1 MILHHLIGI
10 RAWQNMLNSWSELIT
25 KKNYTICAF
34 LHSFLRIV
42 ILEVLVWPKQGAKK
56 CISTIFFLTRY
67 GGTKKNLWWH
77 GYYFENIKKIPFF
90 FCYNFP
96 SRSNENSFLV
106 LVMHKHLFGTNV
118 INFRAWPYFR
128 SLFLKLNPLNP
139 YVKIFSALKYMKNV
153 QKMPQF
159 IFLWIVWLRQN

>member
-1 MILHHLIGI
+1 MAKYAEQLKWINNEKKLH
-10 RAWQNMLNSWSELIT
+10 NMCIFTQFFKDCDFRSSGMAKT
-25 KKNYTICAF
+25 GCKKVYIY
-34 LHSFLRIV
+34 H
-42 ILEVLVWPKQGAKK
+42 
-56 CISTIFFLTRY
+56 IFFN
-67 GGTKKNLWWH
+67 KIWWHEKNLWWH
-77 GYYFENIKKIPFF
+77 GYYFENIKKITF